1 MATRQHRLT
10 KVALA
15 VIAVTLCF
23 VKAPA
28 SADEVIALN
37 PGPAS
42 YRRLCCGS
50 QVRLI
55 LRWFSWSF
63 LVAEETSV
71 SRSAARRWA
80 FGVRFRRAEDPL
92 LIVHHVRDLC
102 TTNLFGSVRKL
113 TERFPAIV

>member
-37 PGPAS
+37 PRSSVIQTVVLWAPSAS
-42 YRRLCCGS
+42 EPQVVLWVFPGGGGTGGLETTSGNVAGRTAHLGS
-50 QVRLI
+50 R
-55 LRWFSWSF
+55 
-63 LVAEETSV
+63 
-71 SRSAARRWA
+71 
-80 FGVRFRRAEDPL
+80 D
-92 LIVHHVRDLC
+92 RDL
-102 TTNLFGSVRKL
+102 LHRPEVAVGV
-113 TERFPAIV
+113 I